1 MSEHRCTVAWQR
13 ETPGFGYEEY
23 DRTHTWTFGGGFSL
37 EASAAPEFRGRQEL
51 PDPEE
56 ALVGALASCHMLTF
70 LAVAAR
76 KRFVVDSYEDDASGV
91 MEKND
96 DGKLA
101 VTRVV
106 LRPRV
111 VFGGE
116 RSPSGD
122 ELGRMHEIAHRE
134 CFIANS
140 VKTEVVLE
148 LRDA

>member
-1 MSEHRCTVAWQR
+1 
-13 ETPGFGYEEY
+13 
-23 DRTHTWTFGGGFSL
+23 
-37 EASAAPEFRGRQEL
+37 
-51 PDPEE
+51 
-56 ALVGALASCHMLTF
+56 
-70 LAVAAR
+70 
-76 KRFVVDSYEDDASGV
+76 VDSYEDDASGV
-91 MEKND
+91 MEKNE

-116 RSPSGD
+116 RGPSAE
-122 ELGRMHEIAHRE
+122 ELERMHEIAHRE

>member
-1 MSEHRCTVAWQR
+1 MSEHRCAVAWVR

-23 DRTHTWTFGGGFSL
+23 DRTHTWTFSGGAAL
-37 EASAAPEFRGRQEL
+37 EVSAAPEFHGRADL

-76 KRFVVDSYEDDASGV
+76 KRLVVDAYEDEAEGV
-91 MEKND
+91 LEKNE

-101 VTRVV
+101 MTRVC

-116 RSPSGD
+116 NQPD
-122 ELGRMHEIAHRE
+122 AAALLKMHDVAHRE

-140 VKTEVVLE
+140 VRTEVSVE
-148 LRDA
+148 PRV

>member
-1 MSEHRCTVAWQR
+1 MSEHRCAVAWVR

-23 DRTHTWTFGGGFSL
+23 DRTHTWTFGGGATL
-37 EASAAPEFRGRQEL
+37 EASAAPEFRGRAEL

-76 KRFVVDSYEDDASGV
+76 KRLLVDAYEDDAVGT
-91 MEKND
+91 MDKNE

-101 VTRVV
+101 VTRVL

-111 VFGGE
+111 VF
-116 RSPSGD
+116 SGA
-122 ELGRMHEIAHRE
+122 EQPAAEQLRKMHDVAHRE

-148 LRDA
+148 PRV

>member
-1 MSEHRCTVAWQR
+1 MSEHRCDVAWVR

-23 DRTHTWTFGGGFSL
+23 DRTHTWTFGGGATL
-37 EASAAPEFRGRQEL
+37 EASAAPEFRGRAEL

-76 KRFVVDSYEDDASGV
+76 KRLLVDAYEDEALGTMD
-91 MEKND
+91 KNA

-101 VTRVV
+101 VTHVL

-111 VFGGE
+111 VF
-116 RSPSGD
+116 SGD
-122 ELGRMHEIAHRE
+122 KQPDAAELLKMHDVAHRE

-140 VKTEVVLE
+140 VKTEVVVE
-148 LRDA
+148 PRV